1 MSGYGAAGM
10 VVFDTYKTFTQ
21 PLTMTGEADV
31 AALQAHGSPD
41 PAGGIPKSIWFP
53 AVGESLMRYC
63 DWYV

>member
-1 MSGYGAAGM
+1 
-10 VVFDTYKTFTQ
+10 
-21 PLTMTGEADV
+21 MTGEADV

-63 DWYV
+63 DWYVACCRF